1 MKKLLTVLFFL
12 LAVGLQACSSAPV
25 KDSKGKIKVA
35 GVVNAEWETT
45 GVDPDRT
52 VDITSDDPSLKGKT
66 VCVTFKQDG
75 QPLGEPM
82 ELTIPCKN
90 VPLPPGADSVDSAKG
105 ECKDED
111 DDDKKGWL
119 PNPSYIAPNGWD
131 FFGMPLSNDTSEYYD
146 NPQLTYMAQIHTRT
160 QSGAAEIR
168 DMIVNLGLDYSVP
181 NNVEI
186 EYMTYFW
193 LDRTNQVVV
202 FQVVETDDFH
212 EIHFD
217 FNDAPYAD
225 LDDAIVTHQNGWNVA
240 TFTIPFDDPIL
251 NWDVVP
257 GDYRNFYDVTVQ
269 VQKGIDIQEVSG
281 NAEWTFEIISKEE

>member
-1 MKKLLTVLFFL
+1 LRFTYYYIGTTTRFRTTVQEKQSEGRERLL
-12 LAVGLQACSSAPV
+12 
-25 KDSKGKIKVA
+25 
-35 GVVNAEWETT
+35 
-45 GVDPDRT
+45 
-52 VDITSDDPSLKGKT
+52 
-66 VCVTFKQDG
+66 
-75 QPLGEPM
+75 
-82 ELTIPCKN
+82 
-90 VPLPPGADSVDSAKG
+90 
-105 ECKDED
+105 
-111 DDDKKGWL
+111 
-119 PNPSYIAPNGWD
+119 
-131 FFGMPLSNDTSEYYD
+131 
-146 NPQLTYMAQIHTRT
+146 
-160 QSGAAEIR
+160 
-168 DMIVNLGLDYSVP
+168 
-181 NNVEI
+181 
-186 EYMTYFW
+186 TYFW